1 MENEKWS
8 FKPSDLVTVPNLI
21 TYVRFLLV
29 APFMYFFI
37 KGNYIIAMLCIGLS
51 GLSDCFDG
59 LFARRLNQV
68 TSLGKILD
76 PIADKI
82 TLFCVALCML
92 FYAPKLLPLMIIL
105 MVKEIAMLICGLVL
119 LIKKIAPPAAKWY
132 GKFATVVFY
141 FSVCVIIFLKAVF
154 RYESETFVT
163 VLFIITAI
171 AMVFALVNYAI
182 VFLNLIKSS
191 KKVSL
196 HE

>member
-37 KGNYIIAMLCIGLS
+37 KGNYIIAMLCIGFS

>member
-182 VFLNLIKSS
+182 VFLNLIKPS